1 MLTPREKSTLK
12 KYINES
18 DSRLHII
25 FDALGEQNRC
35 NMFRLFI
42 QNDNLNVGEIAD
54 LLGITLPL
62 ASQHLKILEQLDVV
76 ERNKVGR
83 EVFYKVNQADPVIMS
98 IIKSVLEVKAKE
110 KK

>member
-62 ASQHLKILEQLDVV
+62 ASQHLKILEQLDVI
-76 ERNKVGR
+76 ERNKIGR